1 MRRTLIAAII
11 LTVEA
16 QLVKLLLALNREFYS
31 KFAEEFSETRPS
43 GGINLT
49 PVIPYLHHG
58 AEVLEIGCGN
68 GRLAERIDREGYHL
82 DYLGL
87 DVTSKLVEI
96 ARSRQIHFRN
106 VAADFRVA
114 DVTAPGWS
122 TFLQERA
129 PFDLVLALA
138 VLHHLPGFELRRAL
152 LRDLHARLRPGG
164 VLLMSNWQFTRNERL
179 RRKIVPWQTL
189 GVEENGLEPGD
200 ALLDWK
206 RGGKGYRY
214 VHLLTEGEV
223 ESLAEQSNYQVV
235 QQFYAEADLNLFS
248 VLSREG

>member
-1 MRRTLIAAII
+1 MRWTPIAAII
-11 LTVEA
+11 LIVEA
-16 QLVKLLLALNREFYS
+16 QLVKLLVALNREFYS
-31 KFAEEFSETRPS
+31 EFADEFSETRS
-43 GGINLT
+43 SERVNLA
-49 PVIPYLHHG
+49 PVMPYLHDG
-58 AEVLEIGCGN
+58 VKVLEIGCGN
-68 GRLAERIDREGYHL
+68 GRLVERIDREGFRL

-87 DVTSKLVEI
+87 DITPKLVEI
-96 ARSRQIHFRN
+96 ARSRQTHLKN

-129 PFDLVLALA
+129 PFDLVLAMA

-164 VLLMSNWQFTRNERL
+164 VLLMSNWQFSRNARL

-206 RGGKGYRY
+206 RGRTGYRY
-214 VHLLTEGEV
+214 LHLLTEREV

-235 QQFYAEADLNLFS
+235 QQFYADADLNLFS
-248 VLSREG
+248 VLKRSG